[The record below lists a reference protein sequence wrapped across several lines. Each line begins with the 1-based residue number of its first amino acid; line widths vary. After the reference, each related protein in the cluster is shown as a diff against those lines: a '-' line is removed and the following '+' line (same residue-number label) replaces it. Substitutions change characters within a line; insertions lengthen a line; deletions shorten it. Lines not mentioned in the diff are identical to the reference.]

1 MWDLSLVILCAVM
14 IFEGWAKYQ
23 NCSWRCKMLE
33 ALLND
38 QNLEPDSRSTLMLE
52 INEKYSRNHS
62 RISGMSTMIIVANFI
77 VSILIPM
84 LK

>member
-1 MWDLSLVILCAVM
+1 MWDLNFAILCAVM
-14 IFEGWAKYQ
+14 IVEGWAKYQ

-38 QNLEPDSRSTLMLE
+38 QNLEPGSRSALMLE
-52 INEKYSRNHS
+52 IDEKYSRNHS
-62 RISGMSTMIIVANFI
+62 RISGISTMIIVANFI
-77 VSILIPM
+77 AMILVAI

>member
-1 MWDLSLVILCAVM
+1 
-14 IFEGWAKYQ
+14 
-23 NCSWRCKMLE
+23 MLE

-38 QNLEPDSRSTLMLE
+38 QNLEPGSRAALMLE

-62 RISGMSTMIIVANFI
+62 RISGISTMIIVANFI
-77 VSILIPM
+77 AMILAAI

>member
-1 MWDLSLVILCAVM
+1 MWDLNFVILCAVM
-14 IFEGWAKYQ
+14 IVEGWAKYQ

-33 ALLND
+33 ALLN
-38 QNLEPDSRSTLMLE
+38 QNLEPGSRSALMLE
-52 INEKYSRNHS
+52 INEKYSRTHS

-77 VSILIPM
+77 AMLLIAM